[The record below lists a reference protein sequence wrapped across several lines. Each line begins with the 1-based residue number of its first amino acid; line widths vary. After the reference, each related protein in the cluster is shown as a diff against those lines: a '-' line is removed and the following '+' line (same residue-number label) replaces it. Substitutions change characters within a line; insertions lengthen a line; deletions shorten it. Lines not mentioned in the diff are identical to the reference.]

1 MHGDPKRLATDVIGI
16 VAVLLA
22 GARISSRFERN
33 SEWKEDRMVDLDKY
47 YKEMTPSSVT
57 VWVDKPE
64 AAGELVKQFKKE
76 WGHIF
81 WEIVSRE
88 NSEGEKEVTLYVLKI
103 SEQSRGSV
111 GS

>member
-1 MHGDPKRLATDVIGI
+1 
-16 VAVLLA
+16 
-22 GARISSRFERN
+22 
-33 SEWKEDRMVDLDKY
+33 MVNLDKY

-64 AAGELVKQFKKE
+64 EARELIKELKKE

-88 NSEGEKEVTLYVLKI
+88 NSEGETETTLYVLRI
-103 SEQSRGSV
+103 TDQSRGAV

>member
-1 MHGDPKRLATDVIGI
+1 
-16 VAVLLA
+16 
-22 GARISSRFERN
+22 
-33 SEWKEDRMVDLDKY
+33 MVNLDKY

-57 VWVDKPE
+57 IWVDKPE
-64 AAGELVKQFKKE
+64 EGKELVKELKKE

-88 NSEGEKEVTLYVLKI
+88 NSEGEKETTLYVLKI
-103 SEQSRGSV
+103 IEQSRGSV

>member
-1 MHGDPKRLATDVIGI
+1 MGPEIKA
-16 VAVLLA
+16 
-22 GARISSRFERN
+22 E
-33 SEWKEDRMVDLDKY
+33 KEDRMANLDKY

-57 VWVDKPE
+57 IWLEKSEE
-64 AAGELVKQFKKE
+64 AKDLVKELKKE

-103 SEQSRGSV
+103 SEQSRGAV

>member
-1 MHGDPKRLATDVIGI
+1 
-16 VAVLLA
+16 
-22 GARISSRFERN
+22 
-33 SEWKEDRMVDLDKY
+33 MVNMEKY

-57 VWVDKPE
+57 VWVGNPE
-64 AAGELVKQFKKE
+64 EAKDLIKEFKKE

-88 NSEGEKEVTLYVLKI
+88 NSEGEKETTLYVLKI